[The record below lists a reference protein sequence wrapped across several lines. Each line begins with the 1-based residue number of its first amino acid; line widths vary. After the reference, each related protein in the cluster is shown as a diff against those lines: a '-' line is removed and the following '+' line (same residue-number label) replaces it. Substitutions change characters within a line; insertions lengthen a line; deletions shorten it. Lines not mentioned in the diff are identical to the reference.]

1 MNINIDVTVFI
12 RTKINNKIKLDG
24 FPLINPS
31 LDKCRRI
38 NNNVFSLNDDLVL
51 KEIKS
56 KKLNRPSD
64 ESMREILPFYDMEP
78 HDCIIKLKGYAY
90 IFDNLYLVLEK
101 GDESLEEHI
110 RKRDLNN
117 EMIMKIIVCVCC
129 GLIHMHKHSYIHRDI
144 KPANIVVSKNGEAKL
159 IDFGISRPYIQDDLT
174 KEIGTYGYYAPEVIE
189 GRYDFRADIYS
200 LGVVIL
206 NMISDIKLCD
216 FINGADLINV
226 PRTTQVIIRS
236 MLSQDLSN
244 RPMLDEILVLI
255 FKKIFF
261 LVQDMNEFTDEIGER
276 YFTLTK
282 ISREVKFSFPDNFKN
297 REKEDFKSLNQ
308 LYRKNYSFTKVRN
321 DFYFLMYEDDKF
333 IFHYAMN
340 CFLNEKLD
348 SASLF
353 YLGNLLKDNYC
364 SYMIDSMMI
373 LEYHIAFDAQKVNP
387 DMRQSFLS
395 LESDNIKNYLII
407 FPQKLDDKNCS
418 RSTKDLIQDASGSY
432 TIAESKL
439 SDKLLNSFIYFD
451 INLLCL

>member
-1 MNINIDVTVFI
+1 
-12 RTKINNKIKLDG
+12 
-24 FPLINPS
+24 
-31 LDKCRRI
+31 
-38 NNNVFSLNDDLVL
+38 
-51 KEIKS
+51 
-56 KKLNRPSD
+56 
-64 ESMREILPFYDMEP
+64 
-78 HDCIIKLKGYAY
+78 
-90 IFDNLYLVLEK
+90 
-101 GDESLEEHI
+101 
-110 RKRDLNN
+110 
-117 EMIMKIIVCVCC
+117 
-129 GLIHMHKHSYIHRDI
+129 
-144 KPANIVVSKNGEAKL
+144 
-159 IDFGISRPYIQDDLT
+159 
-174 KEIGTYGYYAPEVIE
+174 
-189 GRYDFRADIYS
+189 
-200 LGVVIL
+200 
-206 NMISDIKLCD
+206 MISDIKLCD
-216 FINGADLINV
+216 FINGADLINI

-261 LVQDMNEFTDEIGER
+261 LVQDMNEFTYEIGER

-308 LYRKNYSFTKVRN
+308 LYRKNYSFSKVRN
-321 DFYFLMYEDDKF
+321 DFYFLVNEDDKF

-348 SASLF
+348 SVSLF
-353 YLGNLLKDNYC
+353 YLGHLLKDNYC

-418 RSTKDLIQDASGSY
+418 RSTKDLIQNASGSY
-432 TIAESKL
+432 AITESKL

-451 INLLCL
+451 INYYVYRIRVKFDDDMIEKLKSFILYIGDNIGKWKFSNIDIYYLILSLYQMNFKGQYLIYFAYLTKNENFIERIRKMFLSKQNQTISLLEEQRISVDNLFLMGNSYKYLYLYNATSNENIILKKYYAWMQFINFDDDYLLILFEQIATESDKNSIIKILESFKKLRNDMGYSTLQHYQETGRFKNMRNMLEKMVFQSSAIKKKVFFYIIR